1 MRCPAGSKPGRTLG
15 VENMRAARVDDEG
28 HRITRVHVDPVLDHS
43 VDRVA
48 ADLGKD
54 LRLRAGRLQQRHL
67 GGDATRADGDVLR
80 PDAVDNRL
88 APLRPD
94 LADADATRAA
104 ALQAV
109 PADLLVNCA
118 GTTELEAF
126 LDVSVENLDLLHAVN
141 TRAPMIV
148 SQEFARHLVAD
159 GRKGA
164 IVNVSSCA
172 SFVGIP
178 DHAAYCASKAGL
190 DGLTRVMAKELGPLG
205 IRVNGVHPT
214 VTLTPMAVKAWS
226 NPEKAAAM
234 MARIPLGR
242 FAEPDD
248 IAEVIL
254 FLLTDAACMV
264 HGLSMPVDGGYMIA

>member
-1 MRCPAGSKPGRTLG
+1 MDFQGQRVVVTGAGKGIGRATAIMLARRGASVVALTRSASDLATLEAETG
-15 VENMRAARVDDEG
+15 CRS
-28 HRITRVHVDPVLDHS
+28 I
-43 VDRVA
+43 
-48 ADLGKD
+48 
-54 LRLRAGRLQQRHL
+54 
-67 GGDATRADGDVLR
+67 
-80 PDAVDNRL
+80 AV
-88 APLRPD
+88 D
-94 LADADATRAA
+94 LADAEATRAA
-104 ALQAV
+104 AREAL

-118 GTTELEAF
+118 GTTELESF
-126 LDVSVENLDLLHAVN
+126 LDVSVENFDLLHAVN

-148 SQEFARHLVAD
+148 AQEFSRELVAS

-190 DGLTRVMAKELGPLG
+190 DGLTRVMAKELGPKG

-226 NPEKAAAM
+226 DPAKAAGM

-254 FLLTDAACMV
+254 FLLSDAARMV

>member
-1 MRCPAGSKPGRTLG
+1 MDFEGRRVIVTGAGKGIGRATAVMLAKRG
-15 VENMRAARVDDEG
+15 ARV
-28 HRITRVHVDPVLDHS
+28 IALTRS
-43 VDRVA
+43 A
-48 ADLGKD
+48 ADLETLEQEIGC
-54 LRLRAGRLQQRHL
+54 
-67 GGDATRADGDVLR
+67 TSI
-80 PDAVDNRL
+80 AV
-88 APLRPD
+88 D

-126 LDVSVENLDLLHAVN
+126 LDVSVENFDLLHAVN

>member
-1 MRCPAGSKPGRTLG
+1 MDFEGKRVVVTGAGKGIGRATAVMLAKRG
-15 VENMRAARVDDEG
+15 AKVIAL
-28 HRITRVHVDPVLDHS
+28 TRS
-43 VDRVA
+43 V
-48 ADLGKD
+48 ADLETLEQEIGC
-54 LRLRAGRLQQRHL
+54 
-67 GGDATRADGDVLR
+67 TSI
-80 PDAVDNRL
+80 AV
-88 APLRPD
+88 D
-94 LADADATRAA
+94 LADAGATRAA
-104 ALQAV
+104 ARQAL

-118 GTTELEAF
+118 GTTELESF
-126 LDVSVENLDLLHAVN
+126 LDVSVENFDLLHAVN

-148 SQEFARHLVAD
+148 AQEFSRHLVAD

-190 DGLTRVMAKELGPLG
+190 DGLTRVMAKELGPMG

-226 NPEKAAAM
+226 DPEKAGAM

-254 FLLTDAACMV
+254 FLLTDAAGMV